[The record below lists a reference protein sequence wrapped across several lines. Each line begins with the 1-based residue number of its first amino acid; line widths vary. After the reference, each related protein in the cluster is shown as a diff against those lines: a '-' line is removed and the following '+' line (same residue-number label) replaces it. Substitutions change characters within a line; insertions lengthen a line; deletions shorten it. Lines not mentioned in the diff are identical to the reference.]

1 MTALICG
8 SFAYD
13 RIMVYPGRFRE
24 DILPDKIH
32 MLNVCF
38 VVPDIQHEF
47 GGSGGNIVYNMKL
60 LGADCLPMGTVGID
74 FAEYR
79 QWLEQNGIDQRHLR
93 VMENTYTAQCFITTD
108 LDNNQI
114 TTFQVGAMAHSHEN
128 RVSMAEGISIGI
140 VAPDGREGMLQH
152 ARQFAGQD
160 IPFIFDPGQNVTVLT
175 GDELL
180 DSINHATWLVFNDY
194 EWQLVEEKTGLN
206 TSTVLDRV
214 DTLIVTRG
222 ASGSIIHNRAGHIE
236 IPAAGAEREADPTG
250 CGDAYRAG
258 LLHGLMRGMDWETT
272 GRIASLMGKIKIEVR
287 GTQNHRFDEQ
297 EFADLFKH
305 HFGYSVQ
312 L

>member
-60 LGADCLPMGTVGID
+60 LDADCLPMGTVGVD

-79 QWLEQNGIDQRHLR
+79 KWLEQNGVDQRHLR
-93 VMENTYTAQCFITTD
+93 VVENTFTAQCFITTD

-114 TTFQVGAMAHSHEN
+114 TTFQTGAMAHSHEN
-128 RVSMAEGISIGI
+128 RISMAEGVSIGI
-140 VAPDGREGMLQH
+140 VAPDGKEGMLQH
-152 ARQFAGQD
+152 ARQFAEQD

-180 DSINHATWLVFNDY
+180 DSLEHAAWAVFNDY
-194 EWQLVEEKTGLN
+194 EWQLVTDKTGL
-206 TSTVLDRV
+206 SASGALDRV
-214 DTLIVTRG
+214 DSLIITRG
-222 ASGSIIHNRAGHIE
+222 ASGSVIHTRAGPVD
-236 IPAAGAEREADPTG
+236 IPTARAKRLTDPTG

-258 LLHGLMRGMDWETT
+258 LLYGLMRGMDWDTT

-287 GTQNHRFDEQ
+287 GTQNHTFTRQ
-297 EFADLFKH
+297 EFEDLFKQY
-305 HFGYSVQ
+305 FGYSFS
-312 L
+312 

>member
-60 LGADCLPMGTVGID
+60 LGAACLPMGTVGID
-74 FAEYR
+74 FAEYG

-93 VMENTYTAQCFITTD
+93 IVDNTYTAQCFITTD

-128 RVSMAEGISIGI
+128 RLSMAQGISIGI
-140 VAPDGREGMLQH
+140 VAPDGREGMIQH
-152 ARQFAGQD
+152 ARQFAEQG

-180 DSINHATWLVFNDY
+180 ASFAHATWLVFNDY
-194 EWQLVEEKTGLN
+194 EWQLVADKTGLTT
-206 TSTVLDRV
+206 TSVLDLA
-214 DTLIVTRG
+214 DTLLITRG
-222 ASGSIIHNRAGHIE
+222 ASGSVIHTRNKSMD
-236 IPAAGAEREADPTG
+236 IPAAGTDRIVDPTG

-258 LLHGLMRGMDWETT
+258 LLYGLMRDMDWETT
-272 GRIASLMGKIKIEVR
+272 GRIGSLMGKIKIEVR
-287 GTQNHRFDEQ
+287 GTQNHRFAEQ
-297 EFADLFKH
+297 EFADLFKQ
-305 HFGYSVQ
+305 HFGYSCE
-312 L
+312 

>member
-13 RIMVYPGRFRE
+13 RIMVYPGRFKE
-24 DILPDKIH
+24 AILPDKIH
-32 MLNVCF
+32 MLNLSF
-38 VVPDIQHEF
+38 VVPDMQHEF

-79 QWLEQNGIDQRHLR
+79 QWLEQNGIEQRHLR
-93 VMENTYTAQCFITTD
+93 VIENTYTAQCFITTD

-114 TTFQVGAMAHSHEN
+114 NTFQVGAMAHSHEN
-128 RVSMAEGISIGI
+128 RVSMAEGVSIGI
-140 VAPDGREGMLQH
+140 VAPDGKEGMLQH
-152 ARQFAGQD
+152 ARQFAEQD
-160 IPFIFDPGQNVTVLT
+160 LPFIFDPGQNVTMLT

-194 EWQLVEEKTGLN
+194 EWQVIEDKTGLN

-222 ASGSIIHNRAGHIE
+222 ASGSIIHTRAGTID

-258 LLHGLMRGMDWETT
+258 LLYGLMHDMDWETT

-297 EFADLFKH
+297 EFADLFKY
-305 HFGYSVQ
+305 HFGYSVRS
-312 L
+312 

>member
-1 MTALICG
+1 MTALVCG

-13 RIMVYPGRFRE
+13 RIMVYPGRFKE
-24 DILPDKIH
+24 AILPDKIH
-32 MLNVCF
+32 MLNLSF
-38 VVPDIQHEF
+38 VVPDMQHEF

-93 VMENTYTAQCFITTD
+93 VIENTYTAQCFITTD

-114 TTFQVGAMAHSHEN
+114 NTFQVGAMAHSHEN
-128 RVSMAEGISIGI
+128 RVSMAEGASIGI
-140 VAPDGREGMLQH
+140 VAPDSKEGMLQH
-152 ARQFAGQD
+152 ALQFAERN
-160 IPFIFDPGQNVTVLT
+160 IPFIFDPGQNVTILT

-194 EWQLVEEKTGLN
+194 EWQVIEDKTGLN

-222 ASGSIIHNRAGHIE
+222 ASGSIIHTRAGTIE

-258 LLHGLMRGMDWETT
+258 LLYGLMHGMDWETT

-297 EFADLFKH
+297 EFADLFKS
-305 HFGYSVQ
+305 HFGYSVR